1 MGYKKSKLIWEAFSH
16 SIAGIVVDLGILIL
30 VMTPALVFEVQWLAI
45 LSVAIMCVIPPF
57 MAVRAVGKEMRRQR
71 ELRLDEVPSIIH
83 DTVLG
88 DLHRWQNDPTMWEAK
103 ISSNRDRLSVVIDG
117 EGFPDPV
124 LLQRAYD
131 LARNLPEFLQQMPE
145 SVLAVA
151 KGEPWMAQLTDEI
164 RTLKP
169 QEIIFYGPAEPESTE
184 VYFESSHDLRCWRA
198 SVRNLR
204 IESLGCE
211 T

>member
-1 MGYKKSKLIWEAFSH
+1 SKLIWEAFSH

-57 MAVRAVGKEMRRQR
+57 MAVRAVRKEMHRQK
-71 ELRLDEVPSIIH
+71 ELRLDEVPSVIH
-83 DTVLG
+83 DPVLG
-88 DLHRWQNDPTMWEAK
+88 DLRRWENDPTMWEA
-103 ISSNRDRLSVVIDG
+103 IILSDGGRLSVVIDG

-145 SVLAVA
+145 SVLAAA
-151 KGEPWMAQLTDEI
+151 KVEPWMAQFINEI

-184 VYFESSHDLRCWRA
+184 VYFESPHDMRCWRA